1 MVGNS
6 SASRWGGA
14 TIFQVGIPV
23 RRSGQP
29 MSKPELGLMMSRPK
43 FPVFLSIVFCLL
55 VVNSAYSAQKPSA
68 AKKTVDPAPQVQ
80 QEVPP
85 PAPLTPEQMPAV
97 APQVS
102 YQNGKL
108 TIVARNS
115 TLGDILR
122 AVKARTG
129 AEVDLPGNVT
139 ERVVGQ
145 FGPGESRDVVASLLN
160 GSHFNYVMMASET
173 NPNQLKTLIVT
184 SKASSAPESSAPT
197 AGNQPQPQ
205 PAPQVQAQESTDA
218 SADDFVDDNNATD
231 DQQVADQPVDDQQQ
245 QAPQVNISPNGQVQP
260 NVKTPEQLLQ
270 ELQQRQQQ
278 IQQQQQQQPGAAP
291 PQGAPQG
298 FPIPPQGSGPN

>member
-6 SASRWGGA
+6 SASQETDA
-14 TIFQVGIPV
+14 TILQVDIPAG
-23 RRSGQP
+23 RSGQP
-29 MSKPELGLMMSRPK
+29 MSKPGLGLIMSRPR
-43 FPVFLSIVFCLL
+43 FPFFLAFVVCLL
-55 VVNSAYSAQKPSA
+55 VVNSAYSAQKPRA
-68 AKKTVDPAPQVQ
+68 AKKAADPSPPVQ
-80 QEVPP
+80 QEAPP
-85 PAPLTPEQMPAV
+85 PPPPTPEQMPAV

-129 AEVDLPGNVT
+129 AEVDFPGNVT

-145 FGPGESRDVVASLLN
+145 FGPGESQDVVASLLN

-184 SKASSAPESSAPT
+184 SKAGSTPEPPSP
-197 AGNQPQPQ
+197 GNQPPQPE
-205 PAPQVQAQESTDA
+205 PAPQVQAQETSTDS
-218 SADDFVDDNNATD
+218 SADDFVDDSNAE

-260 NVKTPEQLLQ
+260 TVKTPEQLLQ

-278 IQQQQQQQPGAAP
+278 IQQQQQQQQGGAPP

-298 FPIPPQGSGPN
+298 FPIPPQGGGPN

>member
-1 MVGNS
+1 MSRTKLSIFLSFVFVLLLVNS
-6 SASRWGGA
+6 SLAR
-14 TIFQVGIPV
+14 
-23 RRSGQP
+23 
-29 MSKPELGLMMSRPK
+29 
-43 FPVFLSIVFCLL
+43 
-55 VVNSAYSAQKPSA
+55 QKPRA
-68 AKKTVDPAPQVQ
+68 AKKTLDATPQVQ
-80 QEVPP
+80 QEAPP

-102 YQNGKL
+102 YHNGQL

-145 FGPGESRDVVASLLN
+145 FGPGESRDVVAALLN

-184 SKASSAPESSAPT
+184 SKGGSAPDNSA
-197 AGNQPQPQ
+197 Q
-205 PAPQVQAQESTDA
+205 PAPNQPPQPEAPAVQAQEQP
-218 SADDFVDDNNATD
+218 ADQGDEFVDDNTTD
-231 DQQVADQPVDDQQQ
+231 DQQIADQPVEDQQQ
-245 QAPQVNISPNGQVQP
+245 AAPQVNISPNGQVQP

-278 IQQQQQQQPGAAP
+278 IQQQQQQQGGAPP

-298 FPIPPQGSGPN
+298 FPIPPQGGGPN

>member
-1 MVGNS
+1 
-6 SASRWGGA
+6 
-14 TIFQVGIPV
+14 
-23 RRSGQP
+23 
-29 MSKPELGLMMSRPK
+29 MSRPK
-43 FPVFLSIVFCLL
+43 FSILLSFVVGLL
-55 VVNSAYSAQKPSA
+55 VVNSALAGQKPSA
-68 AKKTVDPAPQVQ
+68 AKKTVEPAAPVE
-80 QEVPP
+80 QEAVA

-102 YQNGKL
+102 YRNGQL

-145 FGPGESRDVVASLLN
+145 FGPGESRDVVAALLN

-184 SKASSAPESSAPT
+184 SKGGSVPDNSGQPVP
-197 AGNQPQPQ
+197 NQPPQ
-205 PAPQVQAQESTDA
+205 PEAPAVQAQEQP
-218 SADDFVDDNNATD
+218 ADQADEFVDDNTAD
-231 DQQVADQPVDDQQQ
+231 DQQIADQPVEDQQQ
-245 QAPQVNISPNGQVQP
+245 AAPQVNISPNGQVQP

-278 IQQQQQQQPGAAP
+278 IQQQQQQGGAPP

-298 FPIPPQGSGPN
+298 FPIPPQGGGPN

>member
-1 MVGNS
+1 
-6 SASRWGGA
+6 
-14 TIFQVGIPV
+14 
-23 RRSGQP
+23 
-29 MSKPELGLMMSRPK
+29 MSKPELGLIMLRPK

-55 VVNSAYSAQKPSA
+55 VVISAYGAQKPSA
-68 AKKTVDPAPQVQ
+68 SKKTADPAPQVQ

-129 AEVDLPGNVT
+129 AEVDFPGNTT

-145 FGPGESRDVVASLLN
+145 FGPGESREVVASLLN

-184 SKASSAPESSAPT
+184 SKAGAAPENPAPA
-197 AGNQPQPQ
+197 AGNQPPQ
-205 PAPQVQAQESTDA
+205 PEPAPVQAQESSTDS
-218 SADDFVDDNNATD
+218 SADDFVDDNNGSD
-231 DQQVADQPVDDQQQ
+231 DQQVADQPVEDQQQ

-298 FPIPPQGSGPN
+298 FPIPPQGGGPN